1 MYIEE
6 DKNAAYYKEARKI
19 VEKKK
24 KFHNQLASCIGT
36 SLFLFG
42 INIFIGSRF
51 LWSVF
56 PIMAMALSMFIK
68 GFKLYGPFWKDAN
81 WESRSMEREIERLKR
96 MDPSYRESEVYY
108 QKRNLNPTNTGS
120 DELNLSEEKAKAEKT
135 WKDSDFV

>member
-6 DKNAAYYKEARKI
+6 DKDTAYYREAKKI

-42 INIFIGSRF
+42 INIFIDPRF

-81 WESRSMEREIERLKR
+81 WESRSMEKEIERLKR
-96 MDPSYRESEVYY
+96 IDRSYWEKETYY
-108 QKRNLNPTNTGS
+108 PKRPLNQYNKEG
-120 DELNLSEEKAKAEKT
+120 DELELPEKAKTEKM